1 MPVAA
6 DFVTFSDG
14 SFDLGGGV
22 GADIDR
28 TLTENIGEAPRS
40 GEGGLLTWNVRR
52 EGSGSVS
59 YDVILNGGSRQA
71 GYTVSET
78 NWHSVQE
85 VVSTGKINQGGNAV
99 EFRVTGGSGRLSIG
113 DVTLWYR
120 KNV

>member
-1 MPVAA
+1 MPRAA
-6 DFVTFSDG
+6 DFVTFSDF

-28 TLTENIGEAPRS
+28 TLHETIDETPQF

-59 YDVILNGGSRQA
+59 YDVFVNGGSRQV
-71 GYTVSET
+71 GYTVSEQD
-78 NWHSVQE
+78 WHSVQE
-85 VVSTGKINQGGNAV
+85 VISTGKINEGANSV